1 MISYLSGNIKNLSEK
16 SLTILTSGG
25 IGYKVFTQINTI
37 LSLVENNPIEMLVHT
52 VVRDDALDLYGFL
65 KKEELQIFEKLISV
79 SGIGPRSALNILAV
93 SSVSDLANA
102 IENQN
107 LSSLPTVPGVGKKG
121 LEKIGIELKGKL
133 NYLIQGSQNKKSE
146 ETDAI
151 LALISLGYNQKDI
164 SQAINAIKKQI
175 ELEKEKNK
183 DKDKNNAK
191 KGFTD
196 LSVNQIIKAA
206 LQELK

>member
-16 SLTILTSGG
+16 SLTVLTSGG
-25 IGYKVFTQINTI
+25 VGYKVFTQINTT

-65 KKEELQIFEKLISV
+65 TKEELQMFEKLISV
-79 SGIGPRSALNILAV
+79 SGIGPRSALNILAI
-93 SSVSDLANA
+93 SSISDLANA

-133 NYLIQGSQNKKSE
+133 NHLIQGSQNKKSE
-146 ETDAI
+146 EMDAV
-151 LALISLGYNQKDI
+151 LALISLGYNQKDV
-164 SQAINAIKKQI
+164 SQTINTIKKQI
-175 ELEKEKNK
+175 KLEKEKNNDKK
-183 DKDKNNAK
+183 D
-191 KGFTD
+191 FTD
-196 LSVNQIIKAA
+196 LSVNQIIKVA
-206 LQELK
+206 LKELK